1 VHYLMEGSVR
11 RSGDRLRIATQLV
24 EAATG
29 TQIWA
34 ERYDGALAEEFE
46 LQDRI
51 TESVMSDGN
60 EERHEN
66 RVRLEQERQENLE
79 DRIDIDD
86 VDDGE
91 PERPDS

>member
-1 VHYLMEGSVR
+1 MLIPGIEVLGHLWV
-11 RSGDRLRIATQLV
+11 
-24 EAATG
+24 
-29 TQIWA
+29 
-34 ERYDGALAEEFE
+34 F
-46 LQDRI
+46 QDI

-86 VDDGE
+86 VNDGE